1 MLGGIILQRRLISKN
16 VANIPKHSY
25 ISCGFQENHF
35 EQFIF
40 KTQSRKCRVIH
51 VSRNSDLKLK
61 NSNPCIFFGLEL
73 MAPVKRVHVSMFAF
87 LTLQTLALGILR
99 FSRGWCQNMTL
110 ANFVKISSCNFM
122 QMILAWLLRNVK
134 ETKANLL

>member
-1 MLGGIILQRRLISKN
+1 VLGRIILQRLM
-16 VANIPKHSY
+16 ANIPKHSY

-40 KTQSRKCRVIH
+40 ETLIRKCRVIN
-51 VSRNSDLKLK
+51 VSRNSDSKLK

-73 MAPVKRVHVSMFAF
+73 IAPIERVHVCMFAF
-87 LTLQTLALGILR
+87 LTLQTGLALGILR
-99 FSRGWCQNMTL
+99 FSQGWCQNMTL
-110 ANFVKISSCNFM
+110 TKISSCNLM